1 MKRFEIILKNILLK
15 ILLFANKSKKKSILP
30 NTFNNKKVLF
40 IRLNRIGDAL
50 ICTPLLKLLYEK
62 LNIEIHV
69 LADKKNHF
77 VFQNQSYINKCFVF
91 NKGLKGFSEYK
102 DLLNKEEYDV
112 IVDLHDDVSTT
123 VSYLLALSNGNN
135 IFGLKKKNENLY
147 TCTIERK
154 DSTKTHV
161 VERIL
166 EIAKLFGVE
175 PDYSQA
181 NIVYESSTSDFDF
194 VNEFINKSISDKKP
208 LIGINISAG
217 NSARFW
223 GINRFR
229 ELLEFLKNYDVNIVL
244 ITTVK
249 EVGLAYQI
257 CNTEYPVFYTPKY
270 SSLAAL
276 VSKLDFL
283 FTPDTSTVHL
293 ASMYRIPVF
302 GLYVKYNTND
312 IIWYAYKSQ
321 HTETIT
327 EECNLDSLDF
337 SIVKNDF
344 KPFFEKILYGK

>member
-1 MKRFEIILKNILLK
+1 MKRLEIIFKNILLK
-15 ILLFANKSKKKSILP
+15 ILLLSNKNNKSAILP
-30 NTFNNKKVLF
+30 DSFKDKKVLF

-50 ICTPLLKLLYEK
+50 VCTPLLKLLYDE
-62 LNIEIHV
+62 LNIDIHV
-69 LADKKNHF
+69 LADKKNCF
-77 VFQNQSYINKCFVF
+77 IFQNQSYIKKCFIF
-91 NKGLKGFSEYK
+91 NKGIKGFSEYK
-102 DLLNKEEYDV
+102 NLISNEEYDA

-123 VSYLLALSNGNN
+123 VSYLLALSKGNN
-135 IFGLKKKNENLY
+135 IFGLKKRNENLY
-147 TCTIERK
+147 TSTIVRK

-166 EIAKLFGVE
+166 EIAKLFKVN
-175 PDYSQA
+175 PDYNQL
-181 NIVYESSTSDFDF
+181 NIVYESNSTDFDF
-194 VNEFINKSISDKKP
+194 VNEFLSKSIVEKKP

-249 EVGLAYQI
+249 EVGIAYQI
-257 CNTEYPVFYTPKY
+257 CRTDYPVFYTPKY
-270 SSLAAL
+270 STLSAF

-293 ASMYRIPVF
+293 ASMYEIPVF

-312 IIWYAYKSQ
+312 IIWYAYKSE
-321 HTETIT
+321 HAETIT
-327 EECNLDSLDF
+327 KESNLDSLDF